1 MGIYQRESRHLKKMN
16 KVFLFSVIFFTILT
30 LNTDNAQAAKKK
42 KKSKS
47 KTTQL
52 EKDTKMFDSKTLK
65 CLVCKNVIDEFEAA
79 IYKIDPK
86 KVIDTGTYRVNE
98 KGENK
103 KKIIPYARSQMHLL
117 ELSEKICDNFED
129 YAQAKDR
136 KSGKP
141 TIIRLTTPEGNMNP
155 KFGEVE
161 IVPDD
166 DLNTKLKFHC
176 EGIVEDNDEQLLDLL
191 ADEKNSPTLKHK

>member
-1 MGIYQRESRHLKKMN
+1 
-16 KVFLFSVIFFTILT
+16 
-30 LNTDNAQAAKKK
+30 
-42 KKSKS
+42 
-47 KTTQL
+47 
-52 EKDTKMFDSKTLK
+52 
-65 CLVCKNVIDEFEAA
+65 
-79 IYKIDPK
+79 
-86 KVIDTGTYRVNE
+86 
-98 KGENK
+98 
-103 KKIIPYARSQMHLL
+103 MHLL

-191 ADEKNSPTLKHK
+191 ADEKNSPTLKHKICVEEGEYCKTVKDELWSLLLIKRQIFFTKIFVNKN